1 MKSIKYQKRVLAV
14 LRGKTCPCG
23 QPAVR
28 YSAGTYSCAGCIEK
42 DAAIYATDRI
52 RGTCGFPGALDFYR
66 VVGLPS

>member
-1 MKSIKYQKRVLAV
+1 MKSLKYQKRVLAV

-52 RGTCGFPGALDFYR
+52 RGTCGFAGALDFYR
-66 VVGLPS
+66 VVGLEL